1 MVIHGT
7 QPLQRNRTEPLT
19 LDNLPL
25 VHQSAKIQ
33 PDSISS
39 VPTLKGESTWKG
51 PVSAERVVICF
62 AFKRLAVCCFFTPV
76 VFDKVVANRKACL
89 LSLLKT
95 EYSYIYIYYIY
106 YIIILYCFLFKPSS
120 KPTAVRV
127 FSHRAGSLP
136 ALRMCCI
143 PCPKRTMDCIWQPHE
158 TTPNIMN
165 LYVLNNLLG
174 AGRTFNLSDFPGI
187 PHQSHQLQLKTLH
200 EVALSCLVNMSLKPH
215 RHGHSNHLCLAN
227 SLGFTVQNQTR

>member
-76 VFDKVVANRKACL
+76 VFDKVVANRKAFL

-95 EYSYIYIYYIY
+95 EYIYIILYYIILYYIILYYIILYYIILYYIILYYIILYYIILYYIIY
-106 YIIILYCFLFKPSS
+106 YIILYYIILYYIILYYIILYYIILYYIILLYCIAFCSS
-120 KPTAVRV
+120 
-127 FSHRAGSLP
+127 
-136 ALRMCCI
+136 LR
-143 PCPKRTMDCIWQPHE
+143 
-158 TTPNIMN
+158 
-165 LYVLNNLLG
+165 
-174 AGRTFNLSDFPGI
+174 
-187 PHQSHQLQLKTLH
+187 QSQQ
-200 EVALSCLVNMSLKPH
+200 
-215 RHGHSNHLCLAN
+215 
-227 SLGFTVQNQTR
+227 Q

>member
-95 EYSYIYIYYIY
+95 ENIYISYIL
-106 YIIILYCFLFKPSS
+106 LYCIAFCSS
-120 KPTAVRV
+120 LRQSQQQWECSATELGLCRLYGCAASHVPKGQWTA
-127 FSHRAGSLP
+127 SGNH
-136 ALRMCCI
+136 M
-143 PCPKRTMDCIWQPHE
+143 K
-158 TTPNIMN
+158 
-165 LYVLNNLLG
+165 
-174 AGRTFNLSDFPGI
+174 
-187 PHQSHQLQLKTLH
+187 PHQTLWI
-200 EVALSCLVNMSLKPH
+200 STC
-215 RHGHSNHLCLAN
+215 
-227 SLGFTVQNQTR
+227 

>member
-95 EYSYIYIYYIY
+95 EYSYIYIIYILYILYYYIV
-106 YIIILYCFLFKPSS
+106 LLSVQAFVKANSS
-120 KPTAVRV
+120 ESVQPQSWV
-127 FSHRAGSLP
+127 FAGSTDVLHP
-136 ALRMCCI
+136 MSQKDNGLHLA
-143 PCPKRTMDCIWQPHE
+143 
-158 TTPNIMN
+158 TT
-165 LYVLNNLLG
+165 
-174 AGRTFNLSDFPGI
+174 
-187 PHQSHQLQLKTLH
+187 
-200 EVALSCLVNMSLKPH
+200 
-215 RHGHSNHLCLAN
+215 
-227 SLGFTVQNQTR
+227 